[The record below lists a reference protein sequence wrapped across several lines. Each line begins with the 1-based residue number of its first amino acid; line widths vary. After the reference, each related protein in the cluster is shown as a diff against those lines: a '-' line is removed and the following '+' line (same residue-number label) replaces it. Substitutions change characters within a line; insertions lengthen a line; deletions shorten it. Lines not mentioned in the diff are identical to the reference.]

1 MSAPEVSCILPISFH
16 LWSVKVKPLSHCV
29 RILSLDGGGIR
40 GFASLLILKD
50 IMRGIAR
57 RSDQPNRTPL
67 PCEYF
72 DLICGTSTG
81 GLIAIMLGRLRMVP
95 SITCKHNCSLL
106 TTVSKNTRNFRRQC
120 SKSTMSWPELS
131 PPETIHVVSIT
142 KNWRMP

>member
-1 MSAPEVSCILPISFH
+1 MSAPDASRIVPVSLH
-16 LWSVKVKPLSHCV
+16 LWLVKVKPLNHSI

-57 RSDQPNRTPL
+57 RSDQSNQTPL

-72 DLICGTSTG
+72 DLIGGTSTG

-95 SITCKHNCSLL
+95 SVTDKRNSSLL
-106 TTVSKNTRNFRRQC
+106 TIVSKNTRNFRRRC
-120 SKSTMSWPELS
+120 SKPTMYWPELS
-131 PPETIHVVSIT
+131 LLEMIHVASIT
-142 KNWRMP
+142 KDWRMP